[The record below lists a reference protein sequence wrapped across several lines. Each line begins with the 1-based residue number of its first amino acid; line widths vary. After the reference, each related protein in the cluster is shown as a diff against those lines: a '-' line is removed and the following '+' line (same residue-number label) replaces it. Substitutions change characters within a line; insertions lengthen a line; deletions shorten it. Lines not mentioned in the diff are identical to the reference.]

1 MLSHSCKHALRHLP
15 RTSAVST
22 RLGARSMHD
31 NDPDIIERE
40 KHRNL
45 SKTQHRTSTPLD
57 NAPGWNESLATASE
71 AFVKADRSDNSLP
84 ADLQKRTV
92 EYLTSRHSPE
102 ERVEPTFALYT
113 RDEVE
118 GPLSSAQG
126 FEDQDDQP
134 ETLMKRTVRQE
145 TSQVFKRVDPSIGAK
160 TVSAS

>member
-1 MLSHSCKHALRHLP
+1 MLSHSCKHALRQLP
-15 RTSAVST
+15 RTSVVST

-71 AFVKADRSDNSLP
+71 AFVKPP

-126 FEDQDDQP
+126 FEDKDDQSD
-134 ETLMKRTVRQE
+134 TVMTRTVHQE
-145 TSQVFKRVDPSIGAK
+145 TSQVFNRVDPRTGAK
-160 TVSAS
+160 SGKVNEGNLSG